1 MGAQS
6 DSSAYP
12 EQSFGEVEGE
22 EDDSIALY
30 LQGEDENS
38 QRIYQP
44 LQLDHNGN
52 NNNLDEEAKED
63 NDILV
68 DKD

>member
-30 LQGEDENS
+30 L
-38 QRIYQP
+38 
-44 LQLDHNGN
+44 
-52 NNNLDEEAKED
+52 
-63 NDILV
+63 
-68 DKD
+68 